1 VIASTSFLLCLFFL
15 IKKDIEDSRTLKTI
29 LTCELNKKI
38 KAAYDFGNDYGSFR
52 YALGN
57 IWTYK
62 IALLFY

>member
-1 VIASTSFLLCLFFL
+1 LSDSFYIFFIMSFFL
-15 IKKDIEDSRTLKTI
+15 DKKR
-29 LTCELNKKI
+29 NKKI